1 MNEKTNYES
10 PWSQAW
16 AELQRVGPLTHSNHR
31 LIIKQLR
38 PHLAAGA
45 RLLDVGCGNGALLA
59 KIAQQ
64 YPAVHLRGIE
74 GSAEALARAPE
85 LLQGKIVRQD
95 LNTGFSLDGEEFDI
109 IVCSEVLEHIA
120 DYRPTLA
127 SIAAHTRPG
136 GHVLIT
142 VPHAMHY
149 WSKADEFAGHYRR
162 FEFNQLRDEMQEHGL
177 EPLHYFTWGFPVAYL
192 YYRLVSRIEPSQLMR
207 PDHSRIKEAA
217 ARTLYHAM
225 KIDDLFTGA
234 RWHQQIALAR
244 KPDGAG
250 ARVF

>member
-1 MNEKTNYES
+1 MNEKTNYEAL
-10 PWSQAW
+10 WSQAW
-16 AELQRVGPLTHSNHR
+16 TELQRVGPLTHSNHR
-31 LIIKQLR
+31 LIIKQIQPYLD
-38 PHLAAGA
+38 AGR

-64 YPAVHLRGIE
+64 FPAVHLQGIE
-74 GSAEALARAPE
+74 GSAEAVARAPQI
-85 LLQGKIVRQD
+85 LQGKIIRQD
-95 LNTGFSLDGEEFDI
+95 LSNGFSLDGEQFDI

-120 DYRPTLA
+120 DYHPTLA

-142 VPHAMHY
+142 VPHAMRY

-162 FEFNQLRDEMQEHGL
+162 FEFNQLREEMQECGL

-207 PDHSRIKEAA
+207 AGSSRLKEFAA
-217 ARTLYHAM
+217 KTLYHAM
-225 KIDDLFTGA
+225 KIDDLFTGKH
-234 RWHQQIALAR
+234 WHQQIALAR
-244 KPDGAG
+244 KQRAAG
-250 ARVF
+250 SQI